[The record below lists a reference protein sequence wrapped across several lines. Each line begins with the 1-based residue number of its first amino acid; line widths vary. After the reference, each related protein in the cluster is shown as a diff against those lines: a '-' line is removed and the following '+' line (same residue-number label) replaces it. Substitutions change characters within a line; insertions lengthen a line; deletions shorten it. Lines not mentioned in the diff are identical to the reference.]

1 MANKVFLIGRL
12 TRDPELRQ
20 TQSGTSVCTFSI
32 AVNRNYTNANGE
44 READFINITVWR
56 STAENCARYL
66 TKGRRV
72 AVVGSLQSRSYEDKD
87 GKKRTVLEVV
97 GEDVEFLSD
106 KSEKQGESA
115 PAPKSA
121 KADLQ
126 PVDDMDQLPF

>member
-20 TQSGTSVCTFSI
+20 TQSGTSFCPFSI

-56 STAENCARYL
+56 GTAENCARYL

-72 AVVGSLQSRSYEDKD
+72 AVVGSLQSRNYEDKD
-87 GKKRTVLEVV
+87 GKKRTVVEVV
-97 GEDVEFLSD
+97 GDEVEFLSD
-106 KSEKQGESA
+106 KSEKQDSNT

-121 KADLQ
+121 KANLQ
-126 PVDDMDQLPF
+126 PVDDELLF